1 MNIKGL
7 GDKPKNIYKKRVTNA
22 ENDWRRAN
30 MAKPVNNDSN
40 I

>member
-1 MNIKGL
+1 VTNQRTFT
-7 GDKPKNIYKKRVTNA
+7 KKRVTNA